1 MLGLR
6 LGRLKRAGEDGNLDI
21 PQLLRHL
28 RMREVLIH
36 NDPLHQHAVLHASS
50 HLRLQLDQL
59 KVDISRLQIGD
70 SHDGVDSDARHLL
83 VAFVDDLG
91 AEGRLRRAHQVFRV
105 VDREGVGDGVQVP
118 KIRKTCNVLLF

>member
-6 LGRLKRAGEDGNLDI
+6 LGRLKRTGEDGNLDI

-28 RMREVLIH
+28 GMREVLVH

-59 KVDISRLQIGD
+59 EINIPRLQIGD
-70 SHDGVDSDARHLL
+70 SHDGVDSDARHLF

-91 AEGRLRRAHQVFRV
+91 AEGRLRCAHQVLRV
-105 VDREGVGDGVQVP
+105 VDREGVGDSVQVP
-118 KIRKTCNVLLF
+118 I